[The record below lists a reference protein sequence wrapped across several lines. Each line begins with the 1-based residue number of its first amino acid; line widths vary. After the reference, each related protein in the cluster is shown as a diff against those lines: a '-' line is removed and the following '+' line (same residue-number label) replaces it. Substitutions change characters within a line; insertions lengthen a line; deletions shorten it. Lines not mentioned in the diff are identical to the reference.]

1 MEINTLF
8 GLPAHPLIVHAAVV
22 FVPLAAIM
30 TLVALAPKLRPMF
43 APLAL
48 VFAVIALGS
57 VGLAQGSGEQLERRV
72 DETELVEAHTEM
84 GESVLPWAVLVTVT
98 AAGLTFA
105 GPIGKRVPKVTP
117 KALGAGLAVL
127 SVVGAAGA
135 TVSVV
140 RVGHSGA
147 KAAWDDTAIVTP
159 AVGDADHDDD

>member
-1 MEINTLF
+1 M
-8 GLPAHPLIVHAAVV
+8 PAHPLIVHAAVV
-22 FVPLAAIM
+22 FVPLAAVM
-30 TLVALAPKLRPMF
+30 TLLVAVVPKLRSRY

-57 VGLAQGSGEQLERRV
+57 VATAQGSGEQLEERV
-72 DETELVEAHTEM
+72 PETRLLETHTEM
-84 GESVLPWAVLVTVT
+84 GESVMPWAILVTVA

-105 GPIGKRVPKVTP
+105 DPISRRVPKITP

-127 SVVGAAGA
+127 SIVGATGA

-147 KAAWDDTAIVTP
+147 KAAWDDVATVSP
-159 AVGDADHDDD
+159 SVGDADHDDD